1 MYESPRLFNDNMK
14 PENKIYKE
22 GEVYNNLKCCYNTK
36 FMQNKSTKGAEIRK
50 KREKYRAKM
59 EVQRDG
65 TINTHPFSH
74 PWMNGN

>member
-36 FMQNKSTKGAEIRK
+36 FMKRK
-50 KREKYRAKM
+50 KNRVKM
-59 EVQRDG
+59 ELRRDG

-74 PWMNGN
+74 PWPVGN